1 MALRILLQPGAR
13 LRLSFRI
20 RQGIPPEKMMAV
32 TTGVVANFIPLI
44 EGLIKSLPKNGED
57 WVVGQFEHEVFEWK

>member
-1 MALRILLQPGAR
+1 
-13 LRLSFRI
+13 
-20 RQGIPPEKMMAV
+20 MAV